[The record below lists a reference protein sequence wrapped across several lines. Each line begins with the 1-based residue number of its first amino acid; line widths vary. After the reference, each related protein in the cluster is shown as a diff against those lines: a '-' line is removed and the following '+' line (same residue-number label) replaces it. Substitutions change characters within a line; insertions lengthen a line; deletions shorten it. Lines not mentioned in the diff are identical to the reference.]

1 MLMNRTIQGKET
13 MSKLN
18 IRQKLLLLWAVAI
31 ASLVV
36 VNAFAFLQA
45 WRLYQNIEAAGER
58 YALIT
63 TTVDDARGAQVRF
76 KTQVQEWKNIL
87 LRGKD
92 QAAFDKHLAS
102 FNAEEKAVMERLDRV
117 QREADKLGIADK
129 LEIAAVKSVFSQL
142 APAYRQAL
150 QQYDR
155 NAADP
160 AALVDKAVRGIDR
173 EPSKAIDTMVENIQ
187 AQAKEITTA
196 EQTKAESV
204 YAGIK
209 RWLIVISIA
218 SIVLTGTV
226 AFMIRNA
233 ITTPIAELKDTMN
246 HIVGSGDLTRRAS
259 VHGHDEIAQMGETFN
274 KMIGHF
280 QALIGQVHRSSTQ
293 VDEAAGQLSSSSTQ
307 LSGISDAQSNS
318 VASSAA
324 AIEELTV
331 AISSVSDI
339 ANDVHSLSQNSVAD
353 AQRGQEQVT
362 ALADEIQH
370 IRRSIDDIASTVE
383 AFIESTQ
390 SITAAAGEVR
400 EIADQTNLL
409 ALNAAIEAAR
419 AGETGR
425 GFAVVADEVRK
436 LAEKSSGSAAE
447 INNLTTTVMNQ
458 SDSVRRAIEAG
469 QHAIKASVELAENVE
484 HTIAQAQDSVE
495 NASRGIDE
503 IALSV
508 NEQKTAS
515 TEIAQNMERISGMTE
530 EANATVHNV
539 NGAAHALRELSVNL
553 TQAIAAYR
561 VA

>member
-1 MLMNRTIQGKET
+1 

-31 ASLVV
+31 ASLVA
-36 VNAFAFLQA
+36 VNVFAFIQT
-45 WRLYQNIEAAGER
+45 WRLYQNIAAAEER
-58 YALIT
+58 YTLIT
-63 TTVDDARGAQVRF
+63 TTVDDARAAQSRF

-102 FNAEEKAVMERLDRV
+102 FNTEEQAVMERLDRV
-117 QREADKLGIADK
+117 QREADKLGIADQ
-129 LEIAAVKSVFSQL
+129 LGIAAVKTVFSQL
-142 APAYRQAL
+142 APAYREAL

-160 AALVDKAVRGIDR
+160 AALVDQAVRGIDR
-173 EPSKAIDTMVENIQ
+173 EPTQAIDTMVENIRTQ
-187 AQAKEITTA
+187 AREISAA
-196 EQTKAESV
+196 EHARSQSV
-204 YAGIK
+204 YAGIQ

-233 ITTPIAELKDTMN
+233 ITNPIAELKDTMN
-246 HIVGSGDLTRRAS
+246 HIVNSGDLTRRAS
-259 VHGHDEIAQMGETFN
+259 VHGQDEIAEMGKTFN

-280 QALIGQVHRSSTQ
+280 QELIGQVHHSSTQ
-293 VDEAAGQLSSSSTQ
+293 VDEAAIQLSTSSTQ
-307 LSGISDAQSNS
+307 LRGISDVQSNS
-318 VASSAA
+318 VTSSAA

-339 ANDVHSLSQNSVAD
+339 TNDVHSLSQNSVAD

-362 ALADEIQH
+362 ALVDEIQRIH
-370 IRRSIDDIASTVE
+370 RNIEDIASTVE
-383 AFIESTQ
+383 AFIESTR
-390 SITAAAGEVR
+390 SITSAAGEVR

-425 GFAVVADEVRK
+425 GFAIVADEVRK
-436 LAEKSSGSAAE
+436 LAEKSSGSASE
-447 INNLTTTVMNQ
+447 INDLTTTVMNQ
-458 SDSVRRAIEAG
+458 SGSVRRAIEAG

-503 IALSV
+503 ITVSV
-508 NEQKTAS
+508 NEQKAAS

-530 EANATVHNV
+530 EATATVHNV
-539 NGAAHALRELSVNL
+539 NGAAHALRELSVKL